1 MPLPILQPSTYE
13 TTHVRGNVTVDS
25 SAMIAMGVILNA
37 TPGNKIVIHGGVC
50 LGMGTV
56 ITAYDGDIE
65 IKPNAI
71 LGAGCLVFGHCVIG
85 SQASLGASVTVYNI
99 NVDAGDVISAGSI
112 RGDRT
117 RQIEVNTQEDIDQER
132 HRGIGKKQDEF
143 LKDSSDSNPKHQE
156 NNQQEKEQSQET
168 KQSQDNSTSQE
179 IKSEKEDNIPKKE
192 EKLTSE
198 EQLKEDVWR
207 GETTPNNDQVVG
219 KVYINKLLFTLF
231 PERNM

>member
-1 MPLPILQPSTYE
+1 MSLPILQPSTYE

-71 LGAGCLVFGHCVIG
+71 LGAGCLVFGHCIIG
-85 SQASLGASVTVYNI
+85 AQASLGASVTIYNI
-99 NVDAGDVISAGSI
+99 SVDAGDVIPAGSL

-117 RQIEVNTQEDIDQER
+117 RQIELDSQEDMDSVRKNQGEEKER
-132 HRGIGKKQDEF
+132 SNSHLSEDKDHQQKIVDSKEKAKNQD
-143 LKDSSDSNPKHQE
+143 NPKS
-156 NNQQEKEQSQET
+156 QQ
-168 KQSQDNSTSQE
+168 
-179 IKSEKEDNIPKKE
+179 IKPEKEDNFPEKE
-192 EKLTSE
+192 DKSTSE
-198 EQLKEDVWR
+198 EELKEDIWQE
-207 GETTPNNDQVVG
+207 ETTPRGDRVVG

>member
-1 MPLPILQPSTYE
+1 MSLPILQSSTHE
-13 TTHVRGNVTVDS
+13 TTHVRGDVTVDS

-65 IKPNAI
+65 IKANAI

-85 SQASLGASVTVYNI
+85 HQASLGASVTIYNI
-99 NVDAGDVISAGSI
+99 NVDTGDVIPAGSI

-117 RQIEVNTQEDIDQER
+117 RQIEGNSSEDSDLENKSTSQAESDVNSSQGED
-132 HRGIGKKQDEF
+132 
-143 LKDSSDSNPKHQE
+143 
-156 NNQQEKEQSQET
+156 NQQEIVEPPEGKKNQEKVTSKVNNSQ
-168 KQSQDNSTSQE
+168 
-179 IKSEKEDNIPKKE
+179 KEDSMDKREKKTSPE
-192 EKLTSE
+192 EE
-198 EQLKEDVWR
+198 LKADVWQEESR
-207 GETTPNNDQVVG
+207 PNSDQVVG